1 MVDVSDPPAE
11 IAPAP
16 SPPVAPA
23 AGVVPIAPLVLPA
36 PSAPASLS
44 GAPSLV
50 TAAPLGAGRWG
61 LSLGGGYTVILPL
74 FTFELGYGIARR
86 FDLAF
91 RFETVAGLFHYPQ
104 VALRWAFL
112 DAGAWT
118 LGARL
123 GANYSLFAVKSDKTN
138 LTSTVYLS
146 GELVASRPVT
156 RSSDLMFAVRG
167 DFDLWQYRVV
177 DDEKRVS
184 ATYRFDGTVIRTGMR
199 TQLTDDLSGFIIG
212 NLRIPVET
220 FQYHAQQFYFVPS
233 IEVGGTFT
241 F

>member
-1 MVDVSDPPAE
+1 MVDVTDPPAE
-11 IAPAP
+11 VAPSPAPPVMLTEPAPAP
-16 SPPVAPA
+16 SLALPVA
-23 AGVVPIAPLVLPA
+23 
-36 PSAPASLS
+36 

-50 TAAPLGAGRWG
+50 TAAPLGAGNFG
-61 LSLGGGYTVILPL
+61 MSLGGGYTVVLPL
-74 FTFELGYGIARR
+74 FTFEVGYGIARR

-104 VALRWAFL
+104 LALRWAFL

-118 LGARL
+118 FGARL

-146 GELVASRPVT
+146 GELIASRPVT
-156 RSSDLMFAVRG
+156 KSSDLMFALRG
-167 DFDLWQYRVV
+167 DFDLWQYRIV
-177 DDEKRVS
+177 DDEKH
-184 ATYRFDGTVIRTGMR
+184 ATAAYRFDGTVVRVGMTTR
-199 TQLTDDLSGFIIG
+199 LTEDLHGFIIG
-212 NLRIPVET
+212 NVRIPVET
-220 FQYHAQQFYFVPS
+220 FQYQAQQFYFLPS